1 MCSLSCSSRIIFH
14 FGSNRFR
21 RGFGRISSSGL
32 LALGIRSNMRLC
44 LVKVEEFGPS
54 LIAHSLLHVLQPKDV
69 DSEVSIIKV
78 LVAVLNHEAWRR
90 IEIVVVGVLRIVSVK
105 G

>member
-1 MCSLSCSSRIIFH
+1 M
-14 FGSNRFR
+14 
-21 RGFGRISSSGL
+21 GFGRISYSCL
-32 LALGIRSNMRLC
+32 LALRTRSSMRLC
-44 LVKVEEFGPS
+44 LVKVEKFVPS
-54 LIAHSLLHVLQPKDV
+54 LIAHSPLHVLQPKDV

-90 IEIVVVGVLRIVSVK
+90 IEIVVVGVLRIVSVI